1 VTVNEDGRVLV
12 GERRDYRGAWQFPQ
26 GGIEDGEE
34 PQDAVLR
41 EIDEETGI
49 ARRDLKLVAR
59 HPAWL
64 CYELPTRMR
73 SAKTG
78 LGQAQRWFLF
88 RLKSR
93 RFALMPKPHPEF
105 RRYGSGYPSIPPC
118 GAQWLSNGRCIA
130 ACATISPRAFDA
142 KGRSFLCRFADTGHM
157 ERKVSHG
164 PSAAL
169 APQSRMAP

>member
-1 VTVNEDGRVLV
+1 MKFPPRYFRAGVGAVIVNEDGRVLV
-12 GERRDYRGAWQFPQ
+12 GERRDHRGAWQFPQ

-34 PQDAVLR
+34 PEDAVLR

-64 CYELPTRMR
+64 CYELPPQMR

-93 RFALMPKPHPEF
+93 RSAPMPRPHPEF
-105 RRYGSGYPSIPPC
+105 RRYAWVTFDTAVRRAVAFKRPVYRSVRDYFAARLWPKIPHPS
-118 GAQWLSNGRCIA
+118 
-130 ACATISPRAFDA
+130 
-142 KGRSFLCRFADTGHM
+142 K
-157 ERKVSHG
+157 
-164 PSAAL
+164 
-169 APQSRMAP
+169 